1 MTNHSTPG
9 RVDGITTS
17 PHHSTTRSSV
27 LISITWPSLDHIT
40 RPRGRVSSPSLPDH
54 YSTSSLYL
62 EVEYHHHHHS
72 TAYSMTSFRAFFIPH
87 STRHSSTRKKRRLQL
102 FTRPLTRP
110 PGSSTVLNPSQYF
123 VVLSIRVSGYLAI
136 SSMYF
141 SFSQTRSF
149 YLVLFPQTLCSRPFV
164 IRISL
169 YLFSIQY
176 SAFVLDFVYYCSFC
190 YHPAVTLLLSC
201 FQLVQRLCFLLWC
214 LSSE

>member
-1 MTNHSTPG
+1 MPNHSTL
-9 RVDGITTS
+9 RSSRSFKTS
-17 PHHSTTRSSV
+17 TDHSTTKSSRRHHHFTSPLDCLAEYHQESHSTTSLDPEV
-27 LISITWPSLDHIT
+27 ECLHPITWPSLGLIT
-40 RPRGRVSSPSLPDH
+40 RTRGRVSSPSLPDH

-62 EVEYHHHHHS
+62 EVQYHHHHHS

-110 PGSSTVLNPSQYF
+110 PGSSTVLNPSQYC

-149 YLVLFPQTLCSRPFV
+149 FT
-164 IRISL
+164 
-169 YLFSIQY
+169 
-176 SAFVLDFVYYCSFC
+176 
-190 YHPAVTLLLSC
+190 
-201 FQLVQRLCFLLWC
+201 
-214 LSSE
+214 